1 MCHDLKIGGTETR
14 RVQRQTWRQVFGC
27 WPKESSEGRC
37 GAGIDVRDEG
47 VNCTKLVVRTKGS
60 GKLKR
65 GDGWYA
71 ERSDRDREHGWAP
84 GIWVSPRNDRLV
96 WRYRL
101 DGQFGWVGSKE
112 RPSVWVL
119 EKTRSPRP
127 SIYST
132 RAGVR
137 ATITG
142 KCPTDQ
148 SSGPTTC
155 GVCPIKKNLHFV
167 IIVYDGQSE

>member
-1 MCHDLKIGGTETR
+1 LQWVGTRDLRFT
-14 RVQRQTWRQVFGC
+14 
-27 WPKESSEGRC
+27 KEN
-37 GAGIDVRDEG
+37 V
-47 VNCTKLVVRTKGS
+47 
-60 GKLKR
+60 
-65 GDGWYA
+65 
-71 ERSDRDREHGWAP
+71 
-84 GIWVSPRNDRLV
+84 RLV

-101 DGQFGWVGSKE
+101 GGQFGWVGSKE

-119 EKTRSPRP
+119 EKTSGPRP

-155 GVCPIKKNLHFV
+155 GVCAIKKILHFV